1 MSIERKFRG
10 RIFQV
15 IEALDYGDAVSNQV
29 IELGKLMAQMGFV
42 TANYSKWHHSQVE
55 NLRLNLDDLKPTDQ
69 DIVILHYA
77 GYSEHALPA
86 VREFRCTKICVYHN
100 ITPHTFFQPDTPIYD
115 FCFKGRQ
122 QLKDIAREFHYF
134 WGDSNYNLQEMIE
147 LGVDREKC
155 ALVPIVVKGPVNGK
169 RFNSPREPGVWLFLG
184 RFAANKGQIEL
195 VKLFASVRAIKPE
208 CAQKLYL
215 VGGFQAAD
223 PYYQELGA
231 CIAKLKLEAFVVL
244 TGKVPDAE
252 VEQYFGR
259 SSIYVSMSQHEGFG
273 VPLIEAAQRNLP
285 VLALRNTAIGETM
298 GNSAGLADTEA
309 ELGRFIVNILGDLR
323 LYQQILQQQGRN
335 AERFSSDAV
344 SYHLSSALRTVI
356 PDQNRFVKVSVVIC
370 TYNRA
375 DLLERCLD
383 YLQYQ
388 TNKNFEV
395 VVINGPSTD
404 NTETLLETYKQRIK
418 IGRNPERNLSV
429 SRNLG
434 IELSDGELIA
444 FIDDDALPFDDWVET
459 LLNEFNSRPLTLAGL
474 GGPAYFAGT
483 LRFQSEDIGIN
494 KFAEAK
500 VNIDSGE
507 IGKNGWERSLL
518 GTNTCF
524 RADLIREI
532 KGFDEQFDYFL
543 DESDLCF
550 RLQTNNY
557 IVGYCSDLFLRHE
570 FAQSHNRNGKYK
582 YNWFTICKNTAYYIA
597 AYSGLKGKELN
608 VYIDKRMYDER
619 ILPLEYG
626 NKAGE
631 IDSKELDGYID
642 AIRSGA
648 KQGLLDSK
656 LFPRTRDLRMP
667 PSAFLR
673 FAEASTYPLAYH
685 NVKRLHICVVT
696 KEFPPFAGRG
706 GIGTLYYHLVSELLL
721 MGHFITVLMPEGA
734 QPIYRCGRLAVH
746 CVKPHAVYEDTLG
759 APAFTANIN
768 WSISAM
774 EAVSK
779 LHVSHPIDVIESAL
793 WDSETLAISL
803 LPKSERPPLVLRLVT
818 PFSVAAR
825 LNGWSIAGQEGTLLT
840 ESEKT
845 LVANADAIVPISE
858 SIACTIETEYGIC
871 RDGRWVSSHCGIAY
885 WPYFDSQL
893 DYSELKQ
900 VNGQPLPVPKAAK
913 LVLFVGRL
921 ESRKGVD
928 VLLSAAN
935 KFLASDSSAHLV
947 LAGRDVEDYVSRA
960 KGVLEKNVTGR
971 VHFLGEVDDSTRDK
985 LLHASYCVVFP
996 SRYESFGLVPLEAFV
1011 HGVPVVAARAGAIPE
1026 VVFDGACGLLFDVDD
1041 SDSLANNVVRLLS
1054 EPKLHERLA
1063 AGAKKQIHYFSSRKS
1078 AIRAIK
1084 LYSALVN

>member
-29 IELGKLMAQMGFV
+29 VELGKLMAQMGFA

-122 QLKDIAREFHYF
+122 QLKDIAHEFHYF

-155 ALVPIVVKGPVNGK
+155 ALVPIVVKGPVHGK

-215 VGGFQAAD
+215 VGGFQATD

-298 GNSAGLADTEA
+298 GNSVGFADTEA
-309 ELGRFIVNILGDLR
+309 ELGRLIVKILGDSK

-344 SYHLSSALRTVI
+344 SYCLSSALCAVV
-356 PDQNRFVKVSVVIC
+356 PEQNHFAKVSVVIC

-418 IGRNPERNLSV
+418 VGRNPERNLSV

-434 IELSDGELIA
+434 IELSDGDLIA

-459 LLNEFNSRPLTLAGL
+459 LIGEFNSRPLTLAGL

-500 VNIDSGE
+500 VNIESAE

-524 RADLIREI
+524 RADLIRKI

-557 IVGYCSDLFLRHE
+557 IVGYCPDLFLRHE

-608 VYIDKRMYDER
+608 AYIDKRMYDER

-626 NKAGE
+626 SKAGE

-673 FAEASTYPLAYH
+673 FAEATTYPLVHH

-774 EAVSK
+774 EAISK
-779 LHVSHPIDVIESAL
+779 LHVNQPIDVIESAL
-793 WDSETLAISL
+793 WDSETLAIAL

-825 LNGWSIAGQEGTLLT
+825 LNGWSVAKQEGELLT

-845 LVANADAIVPISE
+845 LVTNADAIVPISE
-858 SIACTIETEYGIC
+858 SIASTIEAEYGIS
-871 RDGRWVSSHCGIAY
+871 RDSRWVSSHCGIAY

-900 VNGQPLPVPKAAK
+900 VNGQPLPVPKTAK
-913 LVLFVGRL
+913 IVLFVGRL

-935 KFLASDSSAHLV
+935 RFLASDDSAHLL
-947 LAGRDVEDYVSRA
+947 LAGRDVEGYVLRA
-960 KGVLEKNVTGR
+960 KELLVQDVASR
-971 VHFLGEVDDSTRDK
+971 VHFLGEVDDATRDK

-1026 VVFDGACGLLFDVDD
+1026 VVFDEECGQLFDVD
-1041 SDSLANNVVRLLS
+1041 SAHSLASCVVRLLS
-1054 EPKLHERLA
+1054 EPELHEKLA
-1063 AGAKKQIHYFSSRKS
+1063 AGAKKQIRHFSSRKS

-1084 LYSALVN
+1084 LYNVLVS